1 MTHTAR
7 IVHHGDE
14 EHILYIARV
23 SSNQDN
29 ADPGL
34 IGYLIRNG
42 HWSPFEMVGACLEI
56 DTTRDIG
63 RQILRHRSFSFQEF
77 SGRYATYSDLD
88 VNRELRFK
96 GTTNRQGS
104 RLSETVEEQRAAD
117 MISQRLRV
125 AARAT
130 MEIYDAAL
138 KLGIAPECARAVL
151 PEGLTPTRL
160 YMNGTLRSWIHY
172 IRERLKDDVK
182 TGAPLA
188 QAEHRKIA
196 GQALTA
202 LSAAFPVTFEAL
214 DDIGYFVERDPVKVV
229 EKAFMRYKADAEK
242 NGDDHLVR
250 YLLVRYL
257 DSFRCD
263 IVEELS

>member
-77 SGRYATYSDLD
+77 SGRYATYDDLHMD
-88 VNRELRFK
+88 RELRFK

-104 RLSETVEEQRAAD
+104 RPAETEDEHFFATALGTQVTDVGREALGVYE
-117 MISQRLRV
+117 RLLNHNV
-125 AARAT
+125 
-130 MEIYDAAL
+130 
-138 KLGIAPECARAVL
+138 APECARAVL
-151 PEGLTPTRL
+151 PEGLVPTRM

-172 IRERLKDDVK
+172 IRERLKDDVR

-196 GQALTA
+196 AQAMTA
-202 LSAAFPVTFEAL
+202 LAAAFPVTFEAL
-214 DDIGYFVERDPVKVV
+214 DDIGYFTERDPAKVIAAV
-229 EKAFMRYKADAEK
+229 LTRYRTDAEN
-242 NGDDHLVR
+242 NGDDHIVR
-250 YLLVRYL
+250 LLEEFTGEVL
-257 DSFRCD
+257 
-263 IVEELS
+263 EELS

>member
-77 SGRYATYSDLD
+77 SGRYATYDALD
-88 VNRELRFK
+88 YDRELRFK
-96 GTTNRQGS
+96 GSTNRQGS
-104 RLSETVEEQRAAD
+104 LPPVTEEQGHLARSFSKDVLSLGHGA
-117 MISQRLRV
+117 IRLYREMV
-125 AARAT
+125 ER
-130 MEIYDAAL
+130 D
-138 KLGIAPECARAVL
+138 IAPECARAVL
-151 PEGLTPTRL
+151 PEGLVPTRM

-188 QAEHRKIA
+188 QAEHRQIA
-196 GQALTA
+196 GQALQA

-214 DDIGYFVERDPVKVV
+214 DDIGYFTERDPAKVIANV
-229 EKAFMRYKADAEK
+229 LTRYRTDAEK
-242 NGDDHLVR
+242 NGDDHIIR
-250 YLLVRYL
+250 LL
-257 DSFRCD
+257 
-263 IVEELS
+263 EEFTGEVLEDLS

>member
-77 SGRYATYSDLD
+77 SGRYATYDDLD
-88 VNRELRFK
+88 TDREGRFK
-96 GTTNRQGS
+96 GSTNRQGS
-104 RLSETVEEQRAAD
+104 VVPDRHNSEEANRVSIWKYGIDAVAQRCIGVYKQLLD
-117 MISQRLRV
+117 L
-125 AARAT
+125 
-130 MEIYDAAL
+130 DF
-138 KLGIAPECARAVL
+138 APECARAVL
-151 PEGLTPTRL
+151 PEGLVPTRM

-202 LSAAFPVTFEAL
+202 LASAFPVTFEAL
-214 DDIGYFVERDPVKVV
+214 DDIGYFVERDPAKVISAV
-229 EKAFMRYKADAEK
+229 FDRHKEYAEQH
-242 NGDDHLVR
+242 GDDHIVR
-250 YLLVRYL
+250 LLEA
-257 DSFRCD
+257 FTND
-263 IVEELS
+263 ILEDLS